1 MQETQNLDTEKG
13 GRKSTFFV
21 RLSNRNLSDLNF
33 ATTLSFYKHF
43 ESIIY
48 QGESL
53 RLLNEDGSACDA
65 QARQALPASVVS
77 HRHADAGRHVSQR
90 NALLPSFDL
99 PHQAPA
105 TTHCPNARTKSLH
118 TITLRRTGRTSFVFA
133 GTRIKLIAQRDGK
146 IAHTIKM

>member
-48 QGESL
+48 QAESV

-65 QARQALPASVVS
+65 KARQALPASIVS
-77 HRHADAGRHVSQR
+77 HRHTDTGRHVSQR
-90 NALLPSFDL
+90 NAILPCSKL
-99 PHQAPA
+99 PHQAPI
-105 TTHCPNARTKSLH
+105 N
-118 TITLRRTGRTSFVFA
+118 
-133 GTRIKLIAQRDGK
+133 
-146 IAHTIKM
+146 

>member
-1 MQETQNLDTEKG
+1 MQDTQNLNTEKG
-13 GRKSTFFV
+13 RRKSTFFAC
-21 RLSNRNLSDLNF
+21 LSNSNLSDLNF

-53 RLLNEDGSACDA
+53 RLLSEDGSAYDV
-65 QARQALPASVVS
+65 QARQALPASAVS

-105 TTHCPNARTKSLH
+105 TTHCTNVRIKSLH
-118 TITLRRTGRTSFVFA
+118 TITLRRAGRTSFVFA

>member
-65 QARQALPASVVS
+65 QARQAFSAPAVS
-77 HRHADAGRHVSQR
+77 HRHADADRHVSQ
-90 NALLPSFDL
+90 
-99 PHQAPA
+99 
-105 TTHCPNARTKSLH
+105 
-118 TITLRRTGRTSFVFA
+118 
-133 GTRIKLIAQRDGK
+133 
-146 IAHTIKM
+146 